1 MPDPA
6 SIHVLMLNYEFPP
19 FGGGTG
25 RSCAALLGELPRQP
39 GIRVDL
45 ITSGPVETLERW
57 ANLPNL
63 AIHRL
68 DVGKL
73 SRDFWTTAALEA
85 QAAAGP
91 TAEPIHFTG
100 HLEGPELDE
109 QIMAADM
116 LVLPS
121 AREAAVRRTRGEA

>member
-1 MPDPA
+1 MPDPW
-6 SIHVLMLNYEFPP
+6 SIRMLNYEFPP

-45 ITSGPVETLERW
+45 ITSGPVGTVERW
-57 ANLPNL
+57 VDLPNR

-68 DVGKL
+68 DIGKH
-73 SRDFWTTAALEA
+73 SRNFWTTAALEA
-85 QAAAGP
+85 RAAASP
-91 TAEPIHFTG
+91 AAERIHFTG

-109 QIMAADM
+109 QIVAADM
-116 LVLPS
+116 LVMPS
-121 AREAAVRRTRGEA
+121 AHEAAAPRTRGEA